1 MLGFALSKMM
11 GHRVG
16 PYLGQDKIGNPSPM
30 MVFIINRYLFN
41 CTFWKI
47 EKKKKR
53 ENLWMAG
60 AWRVSR
66 GVVAAGSV
74 GGADGSGKGRKER

>member
-11 GHRVG
+11 GHGVG
-16 PYLGQDKIGNPSPM
+16 PYLGRDEIGNPSPM

-41 CTFWKI
+41 CTFWKKK
-47 EKKKKR
+47 KKKKR
-53 ENLWMAG
+53 GKLWLAG

-66 GVVAAGSV
+66 GVAAVGSV
-74 GGADGSGKGRKER
+74 GGADGNGEGRKEI